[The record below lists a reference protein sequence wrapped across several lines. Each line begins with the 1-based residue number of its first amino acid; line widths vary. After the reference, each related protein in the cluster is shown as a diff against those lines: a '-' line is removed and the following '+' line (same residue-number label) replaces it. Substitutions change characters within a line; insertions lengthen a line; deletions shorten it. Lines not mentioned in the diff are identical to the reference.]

1 MGYRSDIM
9 AVFYAQ
15 DIAGESER
23 NARNRAK
30 LKLFVEENFPKY
42 WREEKEGQE
51 GREGNLTLLDQP
63 HRVLYEFKVSDVKW
77 YESYPE
83 VIAFEQFWDRFR
95 EMCEDKA
102 EGDEPPLWAA
112 EFIRIGEN
120 TDDIEERCVGDN
132 EWLIQVSRVI
142 DTNY

>member
-1 MGYRSDIM
+1 MGYRSDIV
-9 AVFYAQ
+9 AVFYTTNNS
-15 DIAGESER
+15 D
-23 NARNRAK
+23 NNRAK
-30 LKLFVEENFPKY
+30 LKLFVEENFPKC

-51 GREGNLTLLDQP
+51 GQEGQEENLTLLDQP
-63 HRVLYEFKVSDVKW
+63 HRVLYEFKVSSVKW
-77 YESYPE
+77 YDSYSE

-95 EMCEDKA
+95 EMCEDEA

-132 EWLIQVSRVI
+132 EWLIQISRVI
-142 DTNY
+142 NINY